1 MKGNH
6 SAALRAL
13 YIILVPVVLLI
24 ILLNSGWLQRLLPAA
39 TVHGETYSVVRY
51 NFYYFDYYNSFLEQY
66 EDQLDELGYD
76 PEQADSDQIRDDG
89 LSWKE
94 FIRREAEAN
103 LAETA
108 YYCDLAQAAGYT
120 FSEEELAPVA
130 EQLAKN
136 EAQRAQYGISSN
148 NYYISYYGAGMNE
161 ERYVQELTRKV
172 QAQAYKAHL
181 EAAYTPAP
189 AEVAQWRA
197 EHPETDYQ
205 AVHLRVITL
214 EALPD
219 RATGEIGSAQLD
231 ALSAKLE
238 RLVARYESGV
248 DFAQLQAAFS
258 SRALGDDAGVLRD
271 ATTDDLP
278 AGLASWC
285 LANQGTL
292 TAGDTYS
299 YVDSQT
305 GTAYFAVL
313 DGLGDSG
320 PELDAEAALSA
331 QAIETAQQTALETD
345 YAVSRNPLGMQ
356 LATT

>member
-76 PEQADSDQIRDDG
+76 PEQADSEQIRDDG

-94 FIRREAEAN
+94 FFRREAEAN

-181 EAAYTPAP
+181 EVAYTPAP
-189 AEVAQWRA
+189 AEVAQWEA
-197 EHPETDYQ
+197 EHPEADYQ

-231 ALSAKLE
+231 ACRPSW
-238 RLVARYESGV
+238 SGWWR
-248 DFAQLQAAFS
+248 ATKAAWTSPSFRPPS
-258 SRALGDDAGVLRD
+258 PPALWATMPVCCVMPRRTICPRAW
-271 ATTDDLP
+271 P
-278 AGLASWC
+278 AGAWPIR
-285 LANQGTL
+285 GH
-292 TAGDTYS
+292 
-299 YVDSQT
+299 
-305 GTAYFAVL
+305 
-313 DGLGDSG
+313 
-320 PELDAEAALSA
+320 
-331 QAIETAQQTALETD
+331 
-345 YAVSRNPLGMQ
+345 
-356 LATT
+356 